1 MSVGKKRFNLEEIKI
16 PHTYVIIFSM
26 IIIAAIMT
34 YLIPA
39 GEYARIKNSLGIT
52 VVDPSS
58 CHYVEQNPAG
68 IMGVFS
74 AVPEGL
80 KSTATLVFFL
90 FIIGGVFQ
98 IINCTGTINIL
109 VNKLSRTFAGKEE
122 FIIPV
127 FLFTFSLGGALMGMS
142 NEVLAF
148 VPIGIMLARK
158 SGFDAAVGTAMVTM
172 GALAGFSAGTMNP
185 FNVGVAQEIAE
196 LPLYSGIGLRI
207 VLHLTFLVIGSIY
220 LMRYAKRV
228 KADPSKS
235 IVADLEKEEKA
246 ISIANSEALGTEGG
260 TRHILVLLTFVAG
273 LGYILYGVF
282 RYEWGIMEMQP
293 IFMAIGII
301 GGLLGGLSPN
311 KIASEFLVG
320 AKTLAFGALVIG
332 FARGILVVMQ
342 HGMIL
347 DTIVHSLSLVLQALP
362 SSLTALGMFVV
373 HIILNFFI
381 PSGSGQAAATMPLFI
396 PLADVMGISRQ
407 VTVLAFQLGD
417 GISNGINPTS
427 SNMNSFLGLAKITYP
442 QWIKFAGPLI
452 LMWELTGAVFI
463 VIAGMMN
470 YGPF

>member
-1 MSVGKKRFNLEEIKI
+1 MYKRTPRFGFIYLSFLTPPRCPKVEKNILGSDFCNECGQKKRFNIEEIKI

-58 CHYVEQNPAG
+58 FHYVEQNPTG

-142 NEVLAF
+142 DEVLAF

-172 GALAGFSAGTMNP
+172 GALAGFSAGTTMNP

-235 IVADLEKEEKA
+235 IVADLEK
-246 ISIANSEALGTEGG
+246 
-260 TRHILVLLTFVAG
+260 
-273 LGYILYGVF
+273 
-282 RYEWGIMEMQP
+282 
-293 IFMAIGII
+293 
-301 GGLLGGLSPN
+301 
-311 KIASEFLVG
+311 
-320 AKTLAFGALVIG
+320 
-332 FARGILVVMQ
+332 
-342 HGMIL
+342 
-347 DTIVHSLSLVLQALP
+347 
-362 SSLTALGMFVV
+362 
-373 HIILNFFI
+373 
-381 PSGSGQAAATMPLFI
+381 
-396 PLADVMGISRQ
+396 
-407 VTVLAFQLGD
+407 
-417 GISNGINPTS
+417 
-427 SNMNSFLGLAKITYP
+427 
-442 QWIKFAGPLI
+442 
-452 LMWELTGAVFI
+452 
-463 VIAGMMN
+463 
-470 YGPF
+470 